1 MAVNL
6 CGLQAAESNRAV
18 LRYLKE
24 ANDCWGVTPASGAS
38 REMRIVSSSIAVT
51 KETAVSNELRADR
64 MVSDVIETA
73 ASSGGEINV
82 EFSAGSLDDF
92 MQAFLLGLWTR
103 PMTFD
108 KFKGA
113 NVSIN
118 NNAGTTEV
126 KIAGGDFTGYFTAG
140 RKIKTE
146 GFIKP
151 VNNNYWN
158 VVSAA
163 FAGGVTTIVTDG
175 TTGVNESGV
184 AYSSVLDANDAF
196 ISKNTAIRAGT
207 AGAKAFDSNGANAFA
222 SAIAAKQL
230 VVGQK
235 VHVSGFGYESGTIQV
250 AGDKETGS
258 IAFSAVASAGDK
270 ITVDDGTTALQF
282 TFVASGGTG
291 LNVDIGASATD
302 SAANL
307 AAAINGS
314 ALNVTATPTTGTV
327 AVVNDAFVGG
337 SITEDVDGG
346 TAITVIDFAGGSA
359 GVTDG
364 DTVTINDGVNQ
375 VVFEFDADSA
385 FTRGRVGVTI
395 GATGDETAA
404 NLQAAIMDQLW
415 KNKVQVSASVA
426 TDTVTV
432 KNLHKEQIENAAVSA
447 ISTDSSAVTVA
458 SFSGA
463 KNIFGFFTVTA
474 LSDDVISVAEDVE
487 TFANGTSLP
496 VTIKGSHLR
505 NPGDLED
512 IHAQSFSIE
521 TGFTDVGQYFK
532 TSGLRVGSF
541 SLNVASGEI
550 VGGSIALMGKET
562 TIANETVLGQTP
574 YSVLASTGTPVF
586 NATTNVGNIYKNGEI
601 LATAL
606 QSIELTGEATLREQ
620 RAVSNRFAAGI
631 GTGRFNLTG
640 KITSYFETL
649 EMYDH
654 FLNHETISLSFDMS
668 DNDFN
673 AYWFTIPALK
683 ITSDPIAPGGIDQ
696 DVTEEMEF
704 VALRDA
710 NLGTMFMIDRFS
722 STLPATA

>member
-18 LRYLKE
+18 LRFLKE
-24 ANDCWGVTPASGAS
+24 ANDCWGVTPATGAS

-92 MQAFLLGLWTR
+92 MQAFLLGQWTR
-103 PMTFD
+103 IMTFD

-146 GFIKP
+146 GFITP
-151 VNNNYWN
+151 ANNNYWSI
-158 VVSAA
+158 VSVA
-163 FAGGVTTIVTDG
+163 FSGGVTTIVTDG
-175 TTGVNESGV
+175 TTGVSESGV
-184 AYSSVLDANDAF
+184 SYSSVFDANDAF
-196 ISKNTAIRAGT
+196 IVKNTSIRAGT
-207 AGAKAFDSNGANAFA
+207 GGAKTFDSNGANAFA

-235 VHVSGFGYESGTIQV
+235 IHVSGMGYESGTIQI
-250 AGDKETGS
+250 AGAKEAGS
-258 IAFSAVASAGDK
+258 IAFSATAANGDK
-270 ITVDDGTTALQF
+270 YTIDDGVTTVQF
-282 TFVASGGTG
+282 TFVTTGGSG
-291 LNVDIGASATD
+291 LNVNIGASATD

-307 AAAINGS
+307 ANAINAS
-314 ALNVTATPTTGTV
+314 ALNVTATPTSGT
-327 AVVNDAFVGG
+327 AAIVNDNYTGG
-337 SITEDVDGG
+337 SITEDVDSGTVGTVTDFTGG
-346 TAITVIDFAGGSA
+346 VA
-359 GVTDG
+359 GVADG

-375 VVFEFDADSA
+375 VVFEFDNDSA
-385 FTRGRVGVTI
+385 FTRGRVGVSV
-395 GATGDETAA
+395 GATGNDTAA

-415 KNKVQVSASVA
+415 KNKVQVSASAA

-432 KNLHKEQIENAAVSA
+432 KNLHKDQIENAAATS
-447 ISTDSSAVTVA
+447 ISTDSSAITVTNFA
-458 SFSGA
+458 GA
-463 KNIFGFFTVTA
+463 ANVFGFFTITA
-474 LSDDVISVAEDVE
+474 LTDDAVTVSEDVA
-487 TFANGTSLP
+487 TLNNSTAA

-532 TSGLRVGSF
+532 TTGLRAGSF

-550 VGGSIALMGKET
+550 VGGTIALMGKET
-562 TIANETVLGQTP
+562 TISNETVLGQSPYTP
-574 YSVLASTGTPVF
+574 LASTSTPVF

-640 KITSYFETL
+640 KITSFFETL

-654 FLNHETISLSFDMS
+654 FLNHETISLAFDMS

-704 VALRDA
+704 VALRDS
-710 NLGTMFMIDRFS
+710 NLETMFMIDRFS

>member
-24 ANDCWGVTPASGAS
+24 ANDCWGVTPATGAS

-103 PMTFD
+103 VMTFD

-146 GFIKP
+146 GFANP
-151 VNNNYWN
+151 ANNNYWSI
-158 VVSAA
+158 VSVA
-163 FAGGVTTIVTDG
+163 FSGGVTTIVTDG
-175 TTGVNESGV
+175 TTGVSESGV
-184 AYSSVLDANDAF
+184 SYSSVFDANDAF
-196 ISKNTAIRAGT
+196 VVKNTNIRAGT
-207 AGAKAFDSNGANAFA
+207 AGAKAFDSNSTDAFA

-230 VVGQK
+230 IVGQK
-235 VHVSGFGYESGTIQV
+235 IHVSGMGYESGTIQV
-250 AGDKETGS
+250 AGEKEAGS
-258 IAFSAVASAGDK
+258 IAFSATAAAGDK
-270 ITVDDGTTALQF
+270 FTIDDGDTSVQF
-282 TFVASGGTG
+282 TFVASGGSG
-291 LNVDIGASATD
+291 LNVNIGASASD
-302 SAANL
+302 SASNL
-307 AAAINGS
+307 ATAINAS
-314 ALNVTATPTTGTV
+314 ALNVTATPTSGTC
-327 AVVNDAFVGG
+327 AIVNDNFVGG
-337 SITEDVDGG
+337 SITEDVDSGTVATVTDFTGG
-346 TAITVIDFAGGSA
+346 TA
-359 GVTDG
+359 GVADG
-364 DTVTINDGVNQ
+364 ETVTINDGVNQ
-375 VVFEFDADSA
+375 VVFEFDSDSA

-395 GATGDETAA
+395 GATGDDTAA

-432 KNLHKEQIENAAVSA
+432 KNLHKDQIANAATSA
-447 ISTDSSAVTVA
+447 ISTDSSAVTVG

-463 KNIFGFFTVTA
+463 SNVFGFFTVTA
-474 LSDDVISVAEDVE
+474 LTDDVITVSEDVA
-487 TFANGTSLP
+487 TLANTTLP

-532 TSGLRVGSF
+532 STGLRVGSF

-574 YSVLASTGTPVF
+574 YTPLASTGTPVF

-654 FLNHETISLSFDMS
+654 FLNHETISLAFDMS

-710 NLGTMFMIDRFS
+710 NLETMFMIDRFS